1 MVIKSHLSFHIL
13 DNHKLQVTGFG
24 FCLQHVSMYF
34 RKHYKKYT
42 FLRSFFPKV
51 LNNAFSVFWLFDTIF
66 RNIVLNRESNKPA
79 LAKCLNNMTYEL
91 NCISHLII
99 TYMHVTGMIDQSRQY
114 WKYRMYIRVY
124 LCLYLAAQQT
134 DGTQRSSLTAQ
145 SGCIKQEEKRRKN
158 WEEVAVLQIEAKR
171 IHAMNRKHR
180 KFVSITYTKAL
191 FLLLFTVTFLDF
203 IQNALLIIL

>member
-1 MVIKSHLSFHIL
+1 MSRCIFVNITKSTPFYAHF
-13 DNHKLQVTGFG
+13 
-24 FCLQHVSMYF
+24 
-34 RKHYKKYT
+34 
-42 FLRSFFPKV
+42 FLWYLIMLLVF
-51 LNNAFSVFWLFDTIF
+51 FWLSDTIF

-79 LAKCLNNMTYEL
+79 LAKCLNNLTYEL

-99 TYMHVTGMIDQSRQY
+99 TYMHVTGIIDQSRQY

-191 FLLLFTVTFLDF
+191 FLLLFTVTFLDS